1 MNQNADDLEPIRL
14 IIEGGDLSGWVR
26 PGDQRWSDILQAG
39 KPFAFLPAGADR
51 SGWTEVVP
59 DELVLVVPPPHVSA
73 PTLRLPTVHHEV
85 RIRAGN
91 YRVMGTAHLRP
102 GEQDDP
108 ILRATRRFLPLTN
121 ATFGFG
127 DEPAE
132 TADVLI
138 VNLRRVEEFNAVPPD

>member
-1 MNQNADDLEPIRL
+1 MDKLVEELEPIRL
-14 IIEGGDLSGWVR
+14 IIEGGDVSGWVR
-26 PGDQRWSDILQAG
+26 PGEQRMSDILQSG
-39 KPFAFLPAGADR
+39 KPFSFLPAGADR
-51 SGWTEVVP
+51 TAWTEVVP
-59 DELVLVVPPPHVSA
+59 DELVLVVPPPHVSS

-91 YRVMGTAHLRP
+91 YRVVGTAHLRP

-121 ATFGFG
+121 VTFGFG

-132 TADVLI
+132 TAEVVI
-138 VNLRRVEEFNAVPPD
+138 VNLRRVNEFGTD